1 MSEEKKAQEQKDPTK
16 EMTDKDAENTK
27 TAKVDPLKELKAT
40 PQGMTTEEA
49 IAYLQERARRDPR
62 YRKGGSRYK
71 ERGE

>member
-1 MSEEKKAQEQKDPTK
+1 
-16 EMTDKDAENTK
+16 MTDTNEPK

-40 PQGMTTEEA
+40 PQGMTTEES

-62 YRKGGSRYK
+62 YRRGGSRYK

>member
-1 MSEEKKAQEQKDPTK
+1 MISAHMAKGEKMSDEKKAQEQK
-16 EMTDKDAENTK
+16 
-27 TAKVDPLKELKAT
+27 DPLKELKAT